1 MHAPTTPTAP
11 NASDTSG
18 TPHAPDARV
27 RVALIGTGGMG
38 RQYAEL
44 IRDHPDG
51 PLVLTAACCRSPESQ
66 RWAAEALGPGT
77 ATYPSVDELYR
88 HADDFDAVL
97 IVTQQELHPALAV
110 QAFEHG
116 KHVLCDKPAARSL
129 GECRAMTEAAD
140 RTGLTFG
147 MIFQQR
153 CYARHRRV
161 RQLLRDGALGEVRRM
176 QLTDTQYF
184 RTVSY
189 HHSRP
194 WRSSWEHEGGG
205 VLTSQGPHILDLW
218 QWLFG
223 MPSAMRAVIPFGKYN
238 DFAVDDESTLVMTYP
253 DGRTGAFVI
262 STGEPVPETRLDI
275 RGSRGRLLMDG
286 DVLRLWTY
294 DRDADEYRRT
304 AACTDA
310 RELGIA
316 YREERIPDPVGL
328 EHYWEVLENFGFA
341 VMGEAE
347 LIADGR
353 EGLRCLELADA
364 AYLSA
369 WDDATVAL
377 PLDADRFDRELR
389 AHVDEERAQ
398 RAEA

>member
-1 MHAPTTPTAP
+1 M
-11 NASDTSG
+11 DT
-18 TPHAPDARV
+18 RI
-27 RVALIGTGGMG
+27 RIALIGTGGMG

-51 PLVLTAACCRSPESQ
+51 PLELAAAVCRSPESR
-66 RWAAEALGPGT
+66 RWADETLGPRT
-77 ATYPSVDELYR
+77 AVYPDIDALYR
-88 HADDFDAVL
+88 HADGFDAVL
-97 IVTQQELHPALAV
+97 IVTQQELHPQLV
-110 QAFEHG
+110 TQAFGHG

-129 GECRAMTEAAD
+129 GECAPMVEAAD

-153 CYARHRRV
+153 CYARHRRL

-184 RTVSY
+184 RTVAY

-223 MPSAMRAVIPFGKYN
+223 MPVAMRAVIPFGKYN
-238 DFAVDDESTLVMTYP
+238 DFDVDDESTLVMTYP
-253 DGRTGAFVI
+253 DGRTGTFVI
-262 STGEPVPETRLDI
+262 STGEPVAETRLDI

-286 DVLRLWTY
+286 DMLRLWTY
-294 DRDADEYRRT
+294 DRDADDYRRT

-316 YREERIPDPVGL
+316 YHEERIPDPVGL
-328 EHYWEVLENFGFA
+328 EHYWEVLDNFGRA
-341 VMGEAE
+341 VRGEAE

-369 WDDATVAL
+369 WRDETVAL
-377 PLDADRFDRELR
+377 PLDAGRFGRELQ
-389 AHVDEERAQ
+389 AHVDGERAR
-398 RAEA
+398 RARS